1 MSETQLP
8 QPIPQ
13 ETLLIMYSSFGDEI
27 VNTIKTN
34 EQVADFLRHFPTMEV
49 YPAMVDGV
57 IVPSQLKLYGRA
69 SAVAQW
75 AGVNKRSLTQKC
87 ANDESM
93 VEYPYATN
101 VSYDLLELI
110 HASQNMGKVS
120 KGRTSFINTAL
131 DAWFAGVQEV
141 LNGVVET
148 YADLGMEFDY
158 FSVKEQ
164 YEAAV
169 DAGVVAYNEYKAA
182 KKSAKEEEE

>member
-13 ETLLIMYSSFGDEI
+13 ETLVIMYSSFGADV

-49 YPAMVDGV
+49 YPAMVNGAID
-57 IVPSQLKLYGRA
+57 PTQLKLYGRP
-69 SAVAQW
+69 SVVAEW
-75 AGVNKRSLTQKC
+75 ANVNKRSLTQKC
-87 ANDESM
+87 ANDEAM
-93 VEYPYATN
+93 VAYPYAAN
-101 VSYDLLELI
+101 ISYDLLELI

-131 DAWFAGVQEV
+131 DTWFAKVQEV
-141 LNGVVET
+141 LDGVVET
-148 YADLGMEFDY
+148 YADLGMEFDAI
-158 FSVKEQ
+158 SIKEQ

-169 DAGVVAYNEYKAA
+169 DAGVTAYNEYKAA
-182 KKSAKEEEE
+182 KKANKEEEE